1 MQIVNLVVIK
11 LNNFMEYQDD
21 SLDEVADSIID
32 QLKNQGQNL
41 KNIEKDYP
49 ELSPEDVDSFIL
61 KYGSKAVID
70 LADVL
75 KEQADLV
82 KQTGDEKQVLALAE
96 LAKSFQGNLE
106 VLQKRSIANNKNDT
120 AVKIKQMDIDSKKES
135 QEHEEMTRLTMS
147 REELFKIMIQQTA
160 DIKKEN
166 NKVIDI

>member
-1 MQIVNLVVIK
+1 
-11 LNNFMEYQDD
+11 MEYHDNT
-21 SLDEVADSIID
+21 LDEVADDIIN
-32 QLKNQGQNL
+32 QLKNQSRNL
-41 KNIEKDYP
+41 KNIEKEYP
-49 ELSPEDVDSFIL
+49 ELSPEEVDSFIL

-135 QEHEEMTRLTMS
+135 QEQEELTRLTMS
-147 REELFKIMIQQTA
+147 REELFKIMLQQTK
-160 DIKKEN
+160 DTTKEN
-166 NKVIDI
+166 NNIIDI

>member
-1 MQIVNLVVIK
+1 
-11 LNNFMEYQDD
+11 MEYQDD
-21 SLDEVADSIID
+21 SLDEVADSIIN

-49 ELSPEDVDSFIL
+49 ELSPEDVDSFVL
-61 KYGSKAVID
+61 KYGSMAVID

-75 KEQADLV
+75 KEQSELV
-82 KQTGDEKQVLALAE
+82 KQTGDDKQVLALAE

-160 DIKKEN
+160 DVQKEN

>member
-1 MQIVNLVVIK
+1 
-11 LNNFMEYQDD
+11 MEYDD
-21 SLDEVADSIID
+21 NDLDEVADDIIN
-32 QLKNQGQNL
+32 QLKNQDRSL
-41 KNIEKDYP
+41 KNIEKEYP
-49 ELSPEDVDSFIL
+49 ELSPEEVDSFIL

-147 REELFKIMIQQTA
+147 REELFKIMLQKTN
-160 DIKKEN
+160 DVKKEDD
-166 NKVIDI
+166 KVIDI

>member
-1 MQIVNLVVIK
+1 
-11 LNNFMEYQDD
+11 MEYDD
-21 SLDEVADSIID
+21 NDLDEVADDIIN
-32 QLKNQGQNL
+32 QLKNQDRSL
-41 KNIEKDYP
+41 KNIEKEYP
-49 ELSPEDVDSFIL
+49 ELSPEEVDSFIL

-147 REELFKIMIQQTA
+147 REELFKIMLQKTH
-160 DIKKEN
+160 DVKKEDD
-166 NKVIDI
+166 KIDKIIDI

>member
-1 MQIVNLVVIK
+1 
-11 LNNFMEYQDD
+11 MEYDD
-21 SLDEVADSIID
+21 NVLDEVADDIIN
-32 QLKNQGQNL
+32 QLKNQSRSL
-41 KNIEKDYP
+41 KNIEKEYP
-49 ELSPEDVDSFIL
+49 ELSPEEVDSFVL

-106 VLQKRSIANNKNDT
+106 VLQKRSIANSKNET
-120 AVKIKQMDIDSKKES
+120 SVKIKQMDIDSKKES

-147 REELFKIMIQQTA
+147 REELFKIMIQQTK
-160 DIKKEN
+160 DNKKEDN
-166 NKVIDI
+166 NIIDI

>member
-1 MQIVNLVVIK
+1 
-11 LNNFMEYQDD
+11 MEYDD
-21 SLDEVADSIID
+21 NDLDEVADDIIN
-32 QLKNQGQNL
+32 QLKNQDRSL
-41 KNIEKDYP
+41 KNIEKEYP
-49 ELSPEDVDSFIL
+49 ELSPEEVDSFIL

-147 REELFKIMIQQTA
+147 REELFKIMIQQTT

>member
-1 MQIVNLVVIK
+1 
-11 LNNFMEYQDD
+11 MEYDD
-21 SLDEVADSIID
+21 NDLDEVADDIIN
-32 QLKNQGQNL
+32 QLKNQDRSL
-41 KNIEKDYP
+41 KNIEKEYP
-49 ELSPEDVDSFIL
+49 ELSPEEVDSFIL

-96 LAKSFQGNLE
+96 LSKSFQGNLE

-147 REELFKIMIQQTA
+147 REELFKIMLQKTN
-160 DIKKEN
+160 DVKTEET
-166 NKVIDI
+166 KVIDI

>member
-1 MQIVNLVVIK
+1 
-11 LNNFMEYQDD
+11 MEYDD
-21 SLDEVADSIID
+21 NDLDEVADDIIN
-32 QLKNQGQNL
+32 QLKNQDRSL
-41 KNIEKDYP
+41 KNIEKEYP
-49 ELSPEDVDSFIL
+49 ELSPEEVDSFIL

-147 REELFKIMIQQTA
+147 REELFKIMLQKTN
-160 DIKKEN
+160 DVKTEET
-166 NKVIDI
+166 KVIDI